1 MNYICVPGI
10 KEEYRAV
17 SAPVFTPERII
28 ETVCEHFKLN
38 LKDLQGRSRVRERVF
53 ARHIIFYLLRKHTK
67 MSLKSAGDLF
77 GRDHTTVIHSIDT
90 LNNLMYTEPDV
101 RAEVEL
107 IEETVRA
114 KV

>member
-10 KEEYRAV
+10 KDDYRAEI
-17 SAPVFTPERII
+17 APVVTPERII
-28 ETVCEHFKLN
+28 EAVCEHFKLS
-38 LKDLQGRSRVRERVF
+38 LKGLQGRSRVREFVY

-67 MSLKSAGDLF
+67 MSLKSAGELF
-77 GRDHTTVIHSIDT
+77 GRDHTTVIHSVDT

-107 IEETVRA
+107 IEE
-114 KV
+114 KVKEKI